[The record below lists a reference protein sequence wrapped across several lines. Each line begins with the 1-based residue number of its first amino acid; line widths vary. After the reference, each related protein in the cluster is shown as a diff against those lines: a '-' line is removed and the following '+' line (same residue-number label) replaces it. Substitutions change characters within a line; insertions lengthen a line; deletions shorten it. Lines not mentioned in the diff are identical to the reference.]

1 MTKQVDDWQMGCKD
15 IRTRMITLYQLDSWS
30 DCVFLFGTDKLV
42 PSHKLVLA
50 AASPVFATMFFG
62 GMPEGSSPIRVDD
75 IQPDSFIAMLKYIY
89 TDNIDIGSFEDAC
102 ALYYAANKYM
112 LSHLQRQCMDYL
124 LHNLT
129 ATHCFLAYE
138 FAQMFNESN
147 LINACEEL
155 MKTKTME
162 VLTNDGFLSASLDTI
177 HFLYSTDEID
187 TSELELF
194 EALERY
200 VAARNDN
207 SGDSDKKN
215 NETEDSKQ
223 EEPKN
228 VSPADGHKEK
238 KHCLAQTIQ
247 FKKNYLRNLNIIFK
261 DQSIDTPH
269 TDKKQVTIHDIVKLI
284 RFLTMDPQEFAS
296 GPATSSLLT
305 QSEIL
310 AILININDAETNV
323 SMPEGFSTSRTKRGN
338 DIINKNIRLRLQCV
352 IFNHDYRLQKLIKN
366 VIISVVNDYQSVSIA
381 PSFQTFHLKVCV
393 HLVNWSLLHMK
404 SL

>member
-75 IQPDSFIAMLKYIY
+75 IQPDTFIAMLKYIY

-112 LSHLQRQCMDYL
+112 LSHLQRQCVDYL

-228 VSPADGHKEK
+228 VSPADER
-238 KHCLAQTIQ
+238 
-247 FKKNYLRNLNIIFK
+247 NYDDSNSSYYNAIIK
-261 DQSIDTPH
+261 DKSQLYLKWPIWGGLLL
-269 TDKKQVTIHDIVKLI
+269 DKKQVTIRDIVKLI
-284 RFLTMDPQEFAS
+284 RFLTMDPQEFAR

-310 AILININDAETNV
+310 AILININDAETNNIIKAPILPV
-323 SMPEGFSTSRTKRGN
+323 PKTVPPSSSPLPDTR
-338 DIINKNIRLRLQCV
+338 DIHIRKIYKKKNEYEYENEYIW
-352 IFNHDYRLQKLIKN
+352 Y
-366 VIISVVNDYQSVSIA
+366 
-381 PSFQTFHLKVCV
+381 V
-393 HLVNWSLLHMK
+393 HNILEEDGTVPFIL
-404 SL
+404 